1 MLVVAANRPFTASG
15 YVRSGSV
22 IERRCLRG
30 SFLVR
35 SVPVVGTGAP
45 LKHRRSALC
54 SEQPLQSRF
63 GSVMDVSGVDE
74 ISRATSVA
82 ASGSAEQ
89 HGEPTTYTPPVLE
102 QVLFVEAG
110 SGADQHGQNATK
122 AAVRAC
128 RNAIEFNSLPAIRQ
142 LVPNGYDGL
151 KLLVKI
157 GVPDPETVDE
167 NAVKAVFPYGKVFL
181 QVVDGGLRASSGVA
195 IPALGDVGD
204 DWFIAV
210 AAVTVGY

>member
-1 MLVVAANRPFTASG
+1 
-15 YVRSGSV
+15 
-22 IERRCLRG
+22 
-30 SFLVR
+30 
-35 SVPVVGTGAP
+35 
-45 LKHRRSALC
+45 
-54 SEQPLQSRF
+54 
-63 GSVMDVSGVDE
+63 MDVSGVDE

>member
-1 MLVVAANRPFTASG
+1 MDMNTRPVPDKALPAAAQSTRAAEAADPPTFT
-15 YVRSGSV
+15 
-22 IERRCLRG
+22 
-30 SFLVR
+30 
-35 SVPVVGTGAP
+35 
-45 LKHRRSALC
+45 
-54 SEQPLQSRF
+54 
-63 GSVMDVSGVDE
+63 
-74 ISRATSVA
+74 TSD
-82 ASGSAEQ
+82 
-89 HGEPTTYTPPVLE
+89 LE

-151 KLLVKI
+151 KLVVKI
-157 GVPDPETVDE
+157 GVPDHHTVDAE
-167 NAVKAVFPYGKVFL
+167 AVKAVFPYGSVYL
-181 QVVDGGLRASSGVA
+181 ELVDGGLRASSGVA
-195 IPALGDVGD
+195 IPELGDKGD

>member
-1 MLVVAANRPFTASG
+1 MVDADSNSFVASD
-15 YVRSGSV
+15 
-22 IERRCLRG
+22 
-30 SFLVR
+30 
-35 SVPVVGTGAP
+35 
-45 LKHRRSALC
+45 LK
-54 SEQPLQSRF
+54 
-63 GSVMDVSGVDE
+63 
-74 ISRATSVA
+74 
-82 ASGSAEQ
+82 
-89 HGEPTTYTPPVLE
+89 

-142 LVPNGYDGL
+142 LVPGGYEGL

-157 GVPDPETVDE
+157 GVPDHNSVDVE
-167 NAVKAVFPYGKVFL
+167 AVKAVFPYGRVYL
-181 QVVDGGLRASSGVA
+181 ELVDGGLRASSGIA
-195 IPALGDVGD
+195 IPELGDKGD